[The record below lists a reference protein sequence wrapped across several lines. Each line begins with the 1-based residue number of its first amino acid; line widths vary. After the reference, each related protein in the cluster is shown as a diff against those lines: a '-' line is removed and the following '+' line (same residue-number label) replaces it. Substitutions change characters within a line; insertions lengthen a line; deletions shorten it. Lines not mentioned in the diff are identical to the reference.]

1 MNAEQAK
8 ILSQFFH
15 KVAELA
21 EHTLTAFVEN
31 EETTKQVLALPPAQ
45 SKNGLYNRKEIAELL
60 GVSVRTIGNLIS
72 EGLPTV
78 PVGERRI
85 QFKYEDVLNWLE
97 DKEIKGRGKTK
108 LRVVS

>member
-15 KVAELA
+15 QVANLA
-21 EHTLTAFVEN
+21 EHTLTAFVES
-31 EETTKQVLALPPAQ
+31 EETTKQVLALPPPNH
-45 SKNGLYNRKEIAELL
+45 KKGLYNRKEIAELL

-72 EGLPTV
+72 DGLPTV
-78 PVGERRI
+78 SIGERRI
-85 QFKYEDVLNWLE
+85 QFKYEDVLNWLK
-97 DKEIKGRGKTK
+97 DNEIKRRGKIK

>member
-1 MNAEQAK
+1 MNATQAK

-15 KVAELA
+15 QVAKLA

-31 EETTKQVLALPPAQ
+31 EETTKQVLSLPQAHHE
-45 SKNGLYNRKEIAELL
+45 NRLLNRKEIAELL

-72 EGLPTV
+72 EGLPTA
-78 PVGERRI
+78 PVGRRI